1 MSFHARVMGFK
12 DNWSINMALGF
23 SLAFI
28 DNRWAYDVDN
38 RCLLTVEDSIC
49 MTAMLLWLAP

>member
-1 MSFHARVMGFK
+1 MGFK